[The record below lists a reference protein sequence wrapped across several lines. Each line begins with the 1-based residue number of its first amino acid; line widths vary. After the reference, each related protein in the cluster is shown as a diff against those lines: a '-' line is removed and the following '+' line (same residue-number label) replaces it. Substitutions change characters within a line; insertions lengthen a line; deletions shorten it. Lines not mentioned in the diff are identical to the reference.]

1 MRDLTR
7 REFGFFIGGLA
18 LSTLLITPHFS
29 VAEMQCRCSDPECDR
44 KDPDMNSDF
53 MQMLE
58 ELRMTTFALKISS
71 GARCLAH
78 DKKISPKKNHRG
90 GVHVQSVACDIVVG
104 HLGQGD
110 LIRLL
115 NSCRAIGFSGQG
127 FKFSG
132 SRKSRFLHADAR
144 HLLPE
149 DYGFGKEAVWSY

>member
-7 REFGFFIGGLA
+7 RQFGFFIGGLIM
-18 LSTLLITPHFS
+18 SSLITPHFS
-29 VAEMQCRCSDPECDR
+29 VAEMQCRCSDSNCDR

-53 MQMLE
+53 MKMLE
-58 ELRMTTFALKISS
+58 ELRLTTFPLRISS

-110 LIRLL
+110 LIKLL

-149 DYGFGKEAVWSY
+149 DYGFGKQAVWSY